1 MPPPVQP
8 PPEQRPPSIAAWT
21 GWIAAGLAVLALAW
35 VWQNRRPAPRAAASV
50 EPPPQEAASRPQE
63 AAPAPSTPASLEDM
77 VRRALPAVVLIETQG
92 GKGSG
97 FFVEPG
103 RLLTNAHVVS
113 GSYSVTLHYADG
125 STGTATVASS
135 SKDFDVA
142 VLTVTP
148 VRSGQA
154 VLPLGS
160 IGGLQAGQEVV
171 AIGSPLGL
179 LQNSVTRGIVSGLRK
194 IDQLTVIQ
202 TDAALNPGN
211 SGGPLMSRDGTVI
224 GVNSFMLRGTQ
235 GLNFAIAIDHARP
248 LLEGRQPA
256 EKDTAAFI
264 QKANVVPMD
273 PKPSETDLARD
284 RGTRLYE
291 ARLAVLAQYADW
303 MDRNWARFKEAGL
316 DGRIVG
322 TFGREWYALYETGAI
337 QGKANIGYE
346 NMLGE
351 LRRRAEDLNRQMLAT
366 EEDARRADVYPGTR
380 RELRQKYRLDYP
392 GWDR

>member
-1 MPPPVQP
+1 MTPPVQP
-8 PPEQRPPSIAAWT
+8 PPEQRPTSIAAWT

-35 VWQNRRPAPRAAASV
+35 VWQNRRPAPRVAAPV
-50 EPPPQEAASRPQE
+50 EPPPQEAAPRPQE
-63 AAPAPSTPASLEDM
+63 AAPAPSTPASLEEM
-77 VRRALPAVVLIETQG
+77 VRRSLPAVVLIETQA

-103 RLLTNAHVVS
+103 RLLTNAHVIA

-142 VLTVTP
+142 MLTVTP
-148 VRSGQA
+148 PRPGQA
-154 VLPLGS
+154 ILPLGS

-224 GVNSFMLRGTQ
+224 GVNSFLLRGTQ

-264 QKANVVPMD
+264 QKANIVPLD
-273 PKPSETDLARD
+273 PKPSETDIARD

-291 ARLAVLAQYADW
+291 TRLAVLAQYADW
-303 MDRNWARFKEAGL
+303 MDRNWARFKESGL

-322 TFGREWYALYETGAI
+322 TFGREWYALYESGAI